1 MNAPLSPTAALLE
14 ADYAEAAYFDGAPVA
29 HCAAWAE
36 NARLRRIAA
45 QCRAARRGNAQGL
58 QLDRRQRD
66 RVA

>member
-1 MNAPLSPTAALLE
+1 MNVPVPPTASLLQ
-14 ADYAEAAYFDGAPVA
+14 ASYSEAAYFDGAPVA

-45 QCRAARRGNAQGL
+45 QCRAARRGQR
-58 QLDRRQRD
+58 DRRQRD

>member
-1 MNAPLSPTAALLE
+1 MIYS
-14 ADYAEAAYFDGAPVA
+14 EAAYFDGAPVA

-45 QCRAARRGNAQGL
+45 QCRAARRGQR
-58 QLDRRQRD
+58 DRRQRD